1 MGESE
6 ARIEI
11 YLDVKE
17 PIELGD
23 FVSAFT
29 SIANQYRRY
38 LRSTHPDLKD
48 DTEIFVR
55 EVRSGSIIADLVPM
69 AGSLIGTMD
78 QVLIVRQFVD
88 VYGGMLSKYFEKG
101 GRQVDATKSDLKD
114 FYGQVSS
121 IARSKN
127 GMGQIRA
134 VSYRDNNRKIEATI
148 EFNAV
153 SARAAS
159 REIERHK
166 SELDKI
172 VRADHE
178 RVLMTFKRSDVGDA
192 ALGVRSGERV
202 IIEEISD
209 KDFALIYV
217 SEIAESQIKDL
228 MRNTEENIFHK
239 GFVVDVN
246 VTTRGGRP
254 VAYAVTNLHQI
265 IDIGD

>member
-1 MGESE
+1 
-6 ARIEI
+6 
-11 YLDVKE
+11 
-17 PIELGD
+17 
-23 FVSAFT
+23 SAFT
-29 SIANQYRRY
+29 SIANQYRRFMK
-38 LRSTHPDLKD
+38 TEHPDIRD
-48 DTEIFVR
+48 DAEIFVR
-55 EVRSGSIIADLVPM
+55 EVRSGSIIADLVPV

-78 QVLIVRQFVD
+78 QVLIVRHFVD
-88 VYGGMLSKYFEKG
+88 VYGGMLRKYFERN
-101 GRQVDATKSDLKD
+101 GRQEDASKSDLKD
-114 FYGQVSS
+114 FMGQVAS

-127 GMGQIRA
+127 GKGQIRA
-134 VSYRDNNRKIEATI
+134 VSYRDGKRKIEAAI
-148 EFNAV
+148 EFNAET
-153 SARAAS
+153 ARMAG
-159 REIERHK
+159 REIEHHK

-172 VRADHE
+172 VHADHL

-192 ALGVRSGERV
+192 AMGVRSGERV

-217 SEIAESQIKDL
+217 SELAESQIKDL

-246 VTTRGGRP
+246 VTTKGGRP